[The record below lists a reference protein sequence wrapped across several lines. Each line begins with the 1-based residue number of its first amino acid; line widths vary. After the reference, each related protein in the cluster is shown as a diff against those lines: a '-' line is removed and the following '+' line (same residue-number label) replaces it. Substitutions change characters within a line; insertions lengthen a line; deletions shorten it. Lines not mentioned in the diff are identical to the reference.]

1 MAYLQYQRIVN
12 SQQALYITDINKLAR
27 LIRCDLQDKPKK
39 AADIVNS
46 WYEARPGDYVDGV
59 LQSRMGDHN
68 DQSRLFNLLTT
79 ERKTDFF
86 RRIYKACVAKGISGL
101 TAGSFMIGR
110 FTARPLPLKMWETLE
125 DDVVAFLLNEY
136 VLYEKYQQ
144 VLQEVGEIKLARAHS
159 RIETEGIDNMV
170 LRNFDLSNFIPLLYA
185 NRNWDFISSALER
198 IEHQDNT
205 HLLVE
210 MLNKPIDEIFD
221 MSTPWKR
228 AFVEETLKNAEK

>member
-1 MAYLQYQRIVN
+1 
-12 SQQALYITDINKLAR
+12 
-27 LIRCDLQDKPKK
+27 
-39 AADIVNS
+39 
-46 WYEARPGDYVDGV
+46 
-59 LQSRMGDHN
+59 MGSHQ
-68 DQSRLFNLLTT
+68 DQSRVFNLLTND
-79 ERKTDFF
+79 RKVHFF
-86 RRIYKACVAKGISGL
+86 KKVSQICLRQQLSGL
-101 TAGSFMIGR
+101 KAGSFMLGR
-110 FTARPLPLKMWETLE
+110 FVSKPLSTYVWDNLDAPI
-125 DDVVAFLLNEY
+125 VAFLLNEY
-136 VLYEKYQQ
+136 VLYEKYLH
-144 VLQEVGEIKLARAHS
+144 VLEEVGEIRLARAHS

-185 NRNWDFISSALER
+185 NRNWGFISSALER